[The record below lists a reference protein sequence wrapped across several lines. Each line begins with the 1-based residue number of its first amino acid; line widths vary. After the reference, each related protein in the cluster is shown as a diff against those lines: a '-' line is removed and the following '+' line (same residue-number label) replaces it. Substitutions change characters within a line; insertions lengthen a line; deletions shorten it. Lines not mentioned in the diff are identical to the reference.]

1 MRTTRQQLLGGIAAL
16 GASLTIPSVYALG
29 QDAKPVPRVAIDTHH
44 HYLPPKVAVEK
55 RAALEK
61 VAPGFEAAFFTWT
74 PQHSIEAMDK
84 NGIATAIVSVSTPG
98 VWFGDV
104 AEGRRIAREC
114 NEYAAQMVRDYPG
127 RFGFFAAIPLPDVEG
142 SLREIEYAVSVLK
155 ADGVGL
161 MSSYDGKSPGEAQF
175 APVFDDLN
183 RRKTVV
189 FIHPTLPVCCTNMI
203 TDVPAAA
210 VEFGFDT
217 TRAALSLLAS
227 GTFSRCP
234 DLKFIFAQGGGT
246 LPFLANRIEFL
257 ADRFPAIKA
266 KLPHGAHYELQRLYF
281 DTGNITNPGAFP
293 SVRSLAAISQLLFAT
308 DYPQLQMEASIGE
321 LHNVGLSPAELLAI
335 QRDNPLRLF
344 PHLRSS

>member
-1 MRTTRQQLLGGIAAL
+1 MQTTRLQLLGGMAAL
-16 GASLTIPSVYALG
+16 GTSLAVPSVCALG
-29 QDAKPVPRVAIDTHH
+29 QDAKLAVRGTIDTHH

-61 VAPGFEAAFFTWT
+61 VAPGFEAAFFTWS
-74 PQHSIEAMDK
+74 PQKSIEAMDK
-84 NGIATAIVSVSTPG
+84 NGVATAIVSISTPG

-127 RFGFFAAIPLPDVEG
+127 RFGFYAAIPLPDVEG
-142 SLREIEYAVSVLK
+142 SLREIEYSFNVLK

-175 APVFDDLN
+175 APVFDELN
-183 RRKTVV
+183 RRKSAI
-189 FIHPTLPVCCTNMI
+189 FIHPTLPVCCTNMV

-227 GTFSRCP
+227 GTLSRCP
-234 DLKFIFAQGGGT
+234 DAKFIFAQGGGT
-246 LPFLANRIEFL
+246 LPFLAARIEFL
-257 ADRFPAIKA
+257 AERFPAIKA
-266 KLPHGAHYELQRLYF
+266 RLPHGPHYELQKIYL
-281 DTGNITNPGAFP
+281 DTGNVTNPGAFP
-293 SVRSLAAISQLLFAT
+293 STRSLAPLSQLLFAT
-308 DYPQLQMEASIGE
+308 DYPQLPMEMSLNE
-321 LHNVGLSPAELLAI
+321 FNNVGLSAAEKVAI
-335 QRDNPLRLF
+335 QHDNPLRLF
-344 PHLRSS
+344 PRFKSS